1 MKSYMD
7 MLRVS
12 QYTKNLFIFLPLFFA
27 LEMHE
32 IHRLLALTLAFLA
45 FSLLASAVYI
55 FNDLLDI
62 EEDRRHPRKKHRPLA
77 SGSISRRA
85 AIVWMIIL
93 LGLGG
98 VTAWC
103 LDYRMFLLCAAYI
116 AINIAYSLKLKHIAI
131 VDIMIIAAFFV
142 IRIYVGG
149 VIGEV
154 PVYMWIVIMTF
165 LLALFLALGK
175 RRDDMLI
182 FQQTSEMPRKSI
194 DGYNLRFIDTSMMI
208 MAAVIL
214 VAYLMYTISP
224 EIMAKFKTD
233 KLYITAFFVLLGVLR
248 YLQITLLDENSG
260 HPAEILLKDRIL
272 LIAIVAWIVSFFLLV
287 YL

>member
-12 QYTKNLFIFLPLFFA
+12 HYTKNLFIFLPLFFA
-27 LEMHE
+27 LEMHD

-62 EEDRRHPRKKHRPLA
+62 EEDRRHPRKKHRTLA
-77 SGSISRRA
+77 SGSISRQA
-85 AIVWMIIL
+85 AIIWMIVL

-103 LDYRMFLLCAAYI
+103 LDYRMFLLCVAYI
-116 AINIAYSLKLKHIAI
+116 VLNIAYSLKLKHIAI
-131 VDIMIIAAFFV
+131 VDILIVAAFFV

-194 DGYNLRFIDTSMMI
+194 DGYNLRFIDASMMI

-224 EIMAKFKTD
+224 EIMAKFQTD

-260 HPAEILLKDRIL
+260 HPADILLKDHL
-272 LIAIVAWIVSFFLLV
+272 LQIAIVAWIVLFFLLV